1 VINHLFFYPIVFLS
15 QLANKQ
21 ENGVDFK
28 AYKDYKRS
36 KSDMDLLLL

>member
-1 VINHLFFYPIVFLS
+1 MAKVYELCREELVD
-15 QLANKQ
+15 KQ

-28 AYKDYKRS
+28 AYRHYKRS

>member
-1 VINHLFFYPIVFLS
+1 MVFLS

-21 ENGVDFK
+21 ENEVDFK
-28 AYKDYKRS
+28 AYRHYKRS